1 MVMIIALILCKSD
14 IAQLVSGMSAFHSKL
29 EEMQRSTL
37 RQKDASETEGE
48 GIQNSDQASNA
59 IWGRNVGYN
68 EDTRKTD

>member
-1 MVMIIALILCKSD
+1 MDQNLT
-14 IAQLVSGMSAFHSKL
+14 HSTP
-29 EEMQRSTL
+29 EEMQRSTV

-68 EDTRKTD
+68 KETRKTD